1 MRLKIQGIFC
11 SIGFVKETKLKIKT
25 MFKSYLLTAFR
36 NIKRQKMYAAINIF
50 GLALGM
56 AVCLLAYLY
65 IADELGYDEW
75 YKDSDRIY
83 RLTGKFVEEGAAEE
97 IAVTPWPLGATLA
110 KNLPEVEASTLI
122 SDAWTAILFSVGKK
136 EVYIKKYARADSSFF
151 DVFDQKLLAG
161 NPQTA
166 FSEPRNILLSKKL
179 AEQFF
184 GNAEAAFGKT
194 IGITGSSEKKDYQVS
209 GVLDTPG
216 GRSHFEFDAYL
227 PHWKKDFELNEWT
240 SMFNY
245 YSYLKMRPNVNMEEF
260 IEKGGKV
267 ISKELAFAYQTN
279 GNAEV
284 NSETAMQDFGIG
296 FGMQPITSI
305 HLDSHLD
312 GEIRTNGDRRYIY
325 VYALI
330 ALVIM
335 LIAVINFMN
344 IATARSSK
352 RAKEVG
358 VRKVIGASRWHSTW
372 QFLTESIVQSVVAL
386 ILAILLAELMLP
398 FFNGVLDKELVVFGS
413 RFPMLLSIGVL
424 FALGIGVL
432 AGSYPAFFM
441 SGFEP
446 IRVLKGDFSRS
457 GESVSLRKGLVIIQ
471 FTACAALLLF
481 LFTVVRQINFM
492 HNKELGFQAEQIIV
506 VPIQTNNLKKD
517 FSPLKNRLLQNPDIV
532 NISQTLKVPGQQM
545 GGNMYQSKAGIK
557 DILDF
562 NRVDHEYLNVLNI
575 ELKNGRNFREG
586 DFNDTL
592 TQYMVNET
600 FVKQFQLGENP
611 IGEQLLWD
619 DGSLAGTI
627 VGVFEDYHWKGFTEN
642 IQPHVLQERN
652 DWTGQV
658 AIKVKTDDVQNTLQF
673 IRNEWEVMEPGRPMK
688 YSFLDE
694 DFAQLYEEYTNF
706 GKSLSYLTLLIIF
719 TAILGLFGLAS
730 YMAEQRIKEIGIR
743 KVLGANTE
751 QILFLLIKD
760 FAKLVLIAGILA
772 IPIGFLLSK
781 KWLADFA
788 YRISTEIWV
797 FPVAILSV
805 LLIAVLTVSV
815 QAYRASR
822 ANPVDSLS
830 YE

>member
-1 MRLKIQGIFC
+1 
-11 SIGFVKETKLKIKT
+11 

-65 IADELGYDEW
+65 IADELGYDKW

-83 RLTGKFVEEGAAEE
+83 RLTGKFTGEGASEE

-122 SDAWTAILFSVGKK
+122 NDGWNSILFSVGKN
-136 EVYIKKYARADSSFF
+136 EVYIKNYAFADSSFF
-151 DVFDQKLLAG
+151 DVFSQKLLAG
-161 NPQTA
+161 DPQTA
-166 FSEPRNILLSKKL
+166 FSKPENIVISKKL

-184 GNAEAAFGKT
+184 GNANAAFGKT
-194 IGITGSSEKKDYQVS
+194 IGITGSGKKQEYQVA
-209 GVLDTPG
+209 GVLNKPA

-227 PHWKKDFELNEWT
+227 PQRKNSYEPNEWT

-245 YSYLKMRPNVNMEEF
+245 YTYLKMRPNVDLDEF
-260 IEKGGKV
+260 VEKGGKV
-267 ISKELAFAYQTN
+267 VSKELAVAYNSN
-279 GNAEV
+279 GNNEV
-284 NSETAMQDFGIG
+284 NAETGMQDLGIG

-330 ALVIM
+330 AIVIM

-344 IATARSSK
+344 IATARSAK

-372 QFLTESIVQSVVAL
+372 QFLTESIVQSLVAL
-386 ILAILLAELMLP
+386 GFAILLAELMLP
-398 FFNGVLDKELVVFGS
+398 FFNGVLEKELVVFS
-413 RFPMLLSIGVL
+413 SQFPKLLGVGL
-424 FALGIGVL
+424 IFALLIGTL

-457 GESVSLRKGLVIIQ
+457 GESVGLRKGLVIVQ

-492 HNKELGFQAEQIIV
+492 HGKELGFQAEQVIV
-506 VPIQTNNLKKD
+506 VPIQTNELTKN
-517 FSPLKNRLLQNPDIV
+517 FSPLKNRLLQNPNIL

-545 GGNMYQSKAGIK
+545 GGNMYVSQAGVK
-557 DILDF
+557 DIIDF
-562 NRVDHEYLNVLNI
+562 NRVDHEYLNVLDI
-575 ELKNGRNFREG
+575 ELKDGRNFRES

-592 TQYMVNET
+592 TNYLVNET
-600 FVKQFQLGENP
+600 FVKQFQLGDNP
-611 IGEQLLWD
+611 IGQPLLWD
-619 DGSLAGTI
+619 DGNIAGTI
-627 VGVFEDYHWKGFTEN
+627 MGVFEDFHWKGFTQSIE
-642 IQPHVLQERN
+642 PHVLQERN
-652 DWTGQV
+652 DWTGQA
-658 AIKVKTDDVQNTLQF
+658 AIKVTAADVQSTLQF
-673 IRNEWEVMEPGRPMK
+673 IRSEWETMEPGRPMK
-688 YSFLDE
+688 YSFLDD
-694 DFAQLYEEYTNF
+694 DFAQLYQEYTNF
-706 GKSLSYLTLLIIF
+706 GKSLSYLPLLIIF
-719 TAILGLFGLAS
+719 TAMMGLFGLAS
-730 YMAEQRIKEIGIR
+730 YMAEQRTKEIGIR

-760 FAKLVLIAGILA
+760 FAKLVLIAGIIA
-772 IPIGFLLSK
+772 VPIGFYLSK
-781 KWLADFA
+781 SWLTDFA
-788 YRISTEIWV
+788 YRISTEIWI
-797 FPVAILSV
+797 FPVAILAV
-805 LLIAVLTVSV
+805 LLVAVLTVSL

-822 ANPVDSLS
+822 ANPVESLS